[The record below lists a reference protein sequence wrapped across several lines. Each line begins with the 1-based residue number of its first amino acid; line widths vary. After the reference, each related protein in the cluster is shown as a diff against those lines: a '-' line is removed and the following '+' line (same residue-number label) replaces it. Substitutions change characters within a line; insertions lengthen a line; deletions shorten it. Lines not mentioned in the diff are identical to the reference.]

1 MSQPNNTVMEGPDS
15 GFSNLA
21 YFMMLAATLIS
32 LLGTLMTDFALG
44 QWVYKQT
51 SSATAY
57 GIIGFAALAP
67 QLGFTP
73 LVGTFLDR
81 FPRGSIM
88 IAGHVGAGLCSLSMM
103 FLYSKEMLS
112 FEWILVFVSIGSVF
126 NSFISQSFMVLV
138 PVLVKQE
145 KLIKYQGFSQGGLGI
160 VELSVPALSA
170 FFLVTIG
177 LKGVFIFDV
186 VSFVSAIFI
195 LSFIVTKI
203 NRNDGRSE
211 SLDGEKV
218 SVLQQ
223 VKFGF
228 KYLMGH
234 QYLLSLLIFM
244 GVVNFSIG
252 IVHVLL
258 TPLVLSFSTVV
269 ELGTVL
275 TAAGIG
281 TLMGSFVL
289 MLLSD
294 VKDKNAF
301 LCWILF
307 FIGIILVNASLIFV
321 NQSITIWVLMVIALM
336 MTLLFVMVESVNQ
349 VIWQTSVPSE
359 LQGRV
364 LSVQTLVTQ
373 MSLPLAFLVAGP
385 MADFVFEP
393 MLNEGGLLA
402 SNVGEI
408 IGIGPGRGIAFLYSV
423 CGLMILLSVAIFY
436 KKSK

>member
-1 MSQPNNTVMEGPDS
+1 M
-15 GFSNLA
+15 
-21 YFMMLAATLIS
+21 
-32 LLGTLMTDFALG
+32 
-44 QWVYKQT
+44 
-51 SSATAY
+51 
-57 GIIGFAALAP
+57 
-67 QLGFTP
+67 
-73 LVGTFLDR
+73 
-81 FPRGSIM
+81 
-88 IAGHVGAGLCSLSMM
+88 
-103 FLYSKEMLS
+103 
-112 FEWILVFVSIGSVF
+112 
-126 NSFISQSFMVLV
+126 
-138 PVLVKQE
+138 
-145 KLIKYQGFSQGGLGI
+145 
-160 VELSVPALSA
+160 ELSVPALAA

-186 VSFVSAIFI
+186 VSFISAIFI

-228 KYLMGH
+228 KYLMRN

-321 NQSITIWVLMVIALM
+321 NQSITVWVLMVIALM

-402 SNVGEI
+402 NNVGEI

-423 CGLMILLSVAIFY
+423 CGLMIILSVAIFY

>member
-1 MSQPNNTVMEGPDS
+1 M
-15 GFSNLA
+15 A
-21 YFMMLAATLIS
+21 
-32 LLGTLMTDFALG
+32 
-44 QWVYKQT
+44 K
-51 SSATAY
+51 
-57 GIIGFAALAP
+57 
-67 QLGFTP
+67 
-73 LVGTFLDR
+73 
-81 FPRGSIM
+81 
-88 IAGHVGAGLCSLSMM
+88 
-103 FLYSKEMLS
+103 
-112 FEWILVFVSIGSVF
+112 
-126 NSFISQSFMVLV
+126 
-138 PVLVKQE
+138 
-145 KLIKYQGFSQGGLGI
+145 
-160 VELSVPALSA
+160 
-170 FFLVTIG
+170 
-177 LKGVFIFDV
+177 
-186 VSFVSAIFI
+186 
-195 LSFIVTKI
+195 
-203 NRNDGRSE
+203 
-211 SLDGEKV
+211 KV

-321 NQSITIWVLMVIALM
+321 NQSITVWVLMVIALM

-373 MSLPLAFLVAGP
+373 MSLPLAF
-385 MADFVFEP
+385 
-393 MLNEGGLLA
+393 
-402 SNVGEI
+402 
-408 IGIGPGRGIAFLYSV
+408 
-423 CGLMILLSVAIFY
+423 
-436 KKSK
+436 